1 MAPEGLRRWPD
12 RGGRVVTDRPV
23 KRRKNKRKDPLQP
36 AVPLPVK
43 ARGIGKEERQKTVDV
58 KALASLH
65 GGRDRASRRPSL
77 GDLTA
82 GNREAERNL
91 ETAFSILISRAEEL
105 AKSTS

>member
-1 MAPEGLRRWPD
+1 VL
-12 RGGRVVTDRPV
+12 
-23 KRRKNKRKDPLQP
+23 
-36 AVPLPVK
+36 LPVK
-43 ARGIGKEERQKTVDV
+43 TPCKGLEERQKTVDLKPV
-58 KALASLH
+58 RSAH
-65 GGRDRASRRPSL
+65 GRRDRTSRRPSL